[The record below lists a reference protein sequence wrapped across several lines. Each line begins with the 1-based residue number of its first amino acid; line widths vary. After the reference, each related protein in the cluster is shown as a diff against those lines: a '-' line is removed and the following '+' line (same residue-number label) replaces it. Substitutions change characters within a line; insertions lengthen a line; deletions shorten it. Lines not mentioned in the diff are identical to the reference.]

1 MITILGAGLAGLSAG
16 YHSKADY
23 ILLEREKNPGGL
35 SKSTEIQG
43 YIFDY
48 APHILFTKDQY
59 VMQLW
64 RDLLKNNLITHRRQA
79 YIHIENTFIKYP
91 FEANLSPLSR
101 ELIKECIEGVKNRPS
116 YHPEN
121 FEEWILTTFGE
132 GIAKHYM
139 IPYNQKIWKYP
150 LDKINTDWLAGRVP
164 TPSIEEMKK
173 GAYGKQQKEFGPNA
187 FFHYPKYGGIG
198 SIAESLAERLSIS
211 YDSNVTKIRSVKN
224 GVETTFQ
231 KGGIEKKNVA
241 EKVLSS
247 LPLPELL
254 KFIDEVPKKVTKAA
268 EELVYNSLICVNLG
282 IDRENIIDKHW
293 IYFPEKDIIFNRVS
307 FPMNFSPYTTPDG
320 KSSILVEI
328 TFRDE
333 FIDIEDTVNRAIND
347 LIKTGIINK
356 DDNVEVCDATIFDYA
371 YVIYDLNHNENVGF
385 INKFLFQ
392 NNIVPIGRFGEWE
405 YYNMDKAILSGKK
418 GIERIRKYD

>member
-16 YHSKADY
+16 YHSKENY
-23 ILLEREKNPGGL
+23 IILEREKKPGGL
-35 SKSTEIQG
+35 SKSTEING

-64 RDLLKNNLITHRRQA
+64 KVLLENNLITHRRQA
-79 YIHIENTFIKYP
+79 FIYMENTFVKYP
-91 FEANLSPLSR
+91 FEANLAPLPKSI
-101 ELIKECIEGVKNRPS
+101 IKECIEGVKNRPS
-116 YHPEN
+116 NHPDN
-121 FEEWILTTFGE
+121 FEEWIVTTFGE
-132 GIAKHYM
+132 GIARHYM

-150 LDKINTDWLAGRVP
+150 LNKINIDWLAGRVP

-173 GAYGKQQKEFGPNA
+173 GASGKQQKEFGPNA

-198 SIAESLAERLSIS
+198 RVAESIAERLSIS
-211 YDSNVTKIRSVKN
+211 YNSNVTSIRPVKN

-231 KGGIEKKNVA
+231 KEGREKKNVA

-247 LPLPELL
+247 LPLPELV
-254 KFIDEVPKKVTKAA
+254 KIIDKVPNQISKAA
-268 EELVYNSLICVNLG
+268 SELVYNSLVCINIG
-282 IDRENIIDKHW
+282 IDREKIIDKHW
-293 IYFPEKDIIFNRVS
+293 IYFPDKDLIFNRIS

-333 FIDIEDTVNRAIND
+333 CLEIEDIVNRTIND
-347 LIKTGIINK
+347 LIKTDIIKK
-356 DDNVEVCDATIFDYA
+356 DDKLEVCDATIFDYA
-371 YVIYDLNHNENVGF
+371 YVIYDIKHRENVEF
-385 INKFLFQ
+385 INKFLIE

-405 YYNMDKAILSGKK
+405 YYNMDKAILSGMK
-418 GIERIRKYD
+418 GIERIKKV